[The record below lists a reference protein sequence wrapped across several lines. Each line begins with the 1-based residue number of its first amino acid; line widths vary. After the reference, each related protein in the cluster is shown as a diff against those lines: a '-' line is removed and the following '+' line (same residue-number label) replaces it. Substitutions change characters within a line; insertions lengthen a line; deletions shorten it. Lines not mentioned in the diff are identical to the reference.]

1 MAERRKIRSATKKEN
16 LEISAEE
23 TKDSSQGI
31 FRLLRKPKVYIPL
44 ITIILIGLLYYN
56 RSLFIVALVN
66 GQPISRIA
74 VVSELEKR
82 NGKQALEALVIQ
94 TLILQESQKR
104 NIDVNPTEINN
115 LIKKIE
121 DGLKKQGQNLN
132 QALEIQGMTRTDLES
147 QLRIQKLVEKMVAKD
162 VKVTDKEVS
171 DYVEKNKQSI
181 PQDLKA
187 DEATKAARQQLEQQK
202 LSLKAQSFIQDLQS
216 KGKVNYFVN
225 Y

>member
-74 VVSELEKR
+74 VVQELEKR
-82 NGKQALEALVIQ
+82 NGKQAL
-94 TLILQESQKR
+94 
-104 NIDVNPTEINN
+104 
-115 LIKKIE
+115 
-121 DGLKKQGQNLN
+121 
-132 QALEIQGMTRTDLES
+132 
-147 QLRIQKLVEKMVAKD
+147 
-162 VKVTDKEVS
+162 
-171 DYVEKNKQSI
+171 
-181 PQDLKA
+181 
-187 DEATKAARQQLEQQK
+187 
-202 LSLKAQSFIQDLQS
+202 
-216 KGKVNYFVN
+216 
-225 Y
+225 